1 MKYLFIILLSL
12 NTTIQAQSTL
22 EAFIGKASEM
32 KLQKCAITRQEVADF
47 EQSILLLQEELNVK
61 LEFLYAEAELESEKN
76 EEIANAFDQMSEEEQ
91 QKYIDQV
98 AAQKKL
104 TQKNNTQTIA
114 NNATRMELM
123 NNQKSLSD
131 KIRADQ
137 LRIEKRYT
145 DFEND
150 TIERKILFDNISRWE
165 ADLTE
170 LMGIEYGQA
179 QEAEKLSQ
187 NIKEAQIKLCDEN
200 ATVYQDILI
209 QHFSIIKSSIE
220 DYRALEQIM
229 NQLMLATGQ
238 IQTTQ
243 STYETTGMKLL
254 NDYLNK
260 LRAAYFYKLY
270 FPEDEH

>member
-1 MKYLFIILLSL
+1 MKYLIIILFSLS
-12 NTTIQAQSTL
+12 TTIQAQSTL
-22 EAFIGKASEM
+22 EAFIGKISEM
-32 KLQKCAITRQEVADF
+32 KLQQCVITHQEVSDF
-47 EQSILLLQEELNVK
+47 EQSILVLQEELNVK
-61 LEFLYAEAELESEKN
+61 LEFLYVEAELESEKN

-114 NNATRMELM
+114 NNATRLELM
-123 NNQKSLSD
+123 NKQKSLSD

-150 TIERKILFDNISRWE
+150 TIERKILFDNISKWE

-209 QHFSIIKSSIE
+209 QHFSMLKSSIE
-220 DYRALEQIM
+220 DYRALEQTM

>member
-1 MKYLFIILLSL
+1 V
-12 NTTIQAQSTL
+12 L
-22 EAFIGKASEM
+22 ELK
-32 KLQKCAITRQEVADF
+32 
-47 EQSILLLQEELNVK
+47 EELNVK
-61 LEFLYAEAELESEKN
+61 LEILYAESELETEEN
-76 EEIANAFDQMSEEEQ
+76 EDMANVFDQMSEEEQ
-91 QKYIDQV
+91 QKYLEQV

-114 NNATRMELM
+114 NNASRMELM
-123 NNQKSLSD
+123 NKQKSLSD

-150 TIERKILFDNISRWE
+150 TIERKILFENISKWK

-179 QEAEKLSQ
+179 QEAERLSQ

-209 QHFSIIKSSIE
+209 
-220 DYRALEQIM
+220 
-229 NQLMLATGQ
+229 
-238 IQTTQ
+238 TTFFDV
-243 STYETTGMKLL
+243 KKF
-254 NDYLNK
+254 D
-260 LRAAYFYKLY
+260 
-270 FPEDEH
+270 